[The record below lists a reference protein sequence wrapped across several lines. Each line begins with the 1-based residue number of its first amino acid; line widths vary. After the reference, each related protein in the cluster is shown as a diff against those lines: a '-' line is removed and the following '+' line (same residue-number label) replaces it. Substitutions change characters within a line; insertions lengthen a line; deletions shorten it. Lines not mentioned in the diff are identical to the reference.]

1 MTERQIKLVK
11 KTWRIFQKIDPVLV
25 GEVFYEKL
33 FTEHPSF
40 RRLFTSPTHAQA
52 KKLIAMLDVIISR
65 IDRMDHLAED
75 LRKLAARH
83 VHYGVKPEYYP
94 PVGVALLWMLQQGL
108 GESWNEETGQAWQAC
123 YDTIARIMIEAGCSA
138 ENL

>member
-1 MTERQIKLVK
+1 MIMTQQQINVVT
-11 KTWRIFQKIDPVLV
+11 KTWSIFQKIDPVLV

-40 RRLFTSPTHAQA
+40 KRLFTSSTQAQA
-52 KKLIAMLDVIISR
+52 RKLIGMLDVIISR
-65 IDRMDHLAED
+65 IDRLDD
-75 LRKLAARH
+75 LGGDLQKLAIRH

-108 GESWNEETGQAWQAC
+108 GEGWDDEVAAAWQAC
-123 YDTIARIMIEAGCSA
+123 YDTIAGIMINAGCSA
-138 ENL
+138 